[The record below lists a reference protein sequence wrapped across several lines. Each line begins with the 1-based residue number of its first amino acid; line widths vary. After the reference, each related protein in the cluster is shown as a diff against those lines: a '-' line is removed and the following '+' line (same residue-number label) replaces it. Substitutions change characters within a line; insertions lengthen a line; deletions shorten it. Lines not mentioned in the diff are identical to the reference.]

1 MRIRI
6 ALWFVFIVFNVSA
19 HCQQQ
24 TDSLSKSETP
34 NTGLLKVLFKGRP
47 GKALAYSLILPGAG
61 QVYNKSIWKVPIIY
75 AGLGALG
82 YSIYFNSKEYKRFDK
97 ALHERVDH
105 PDNPQDEFVGILSTS
120 GIDSYRKYYD
130 KNLQLSY
137 IGIGLVYLLNGIEA
151 YVDRHLKD
159 FDLSKDLS
167 FKLQS
172 MEGSASAGLSLT
184 LHF

>member
-1 MRIRI
+1 MKITLFFLSI
-6 ALWFVFIVFNVSA
+6 FLCFLGSA
-19 HCQQQ
+19 TCQQSADTSAKPEIQ
-24 TDSLSKSETP
+24 SP
-34 NTGLLKVLFKGRP
+34 GLLKVLFKGKP
-47 GKALAYSLILPGAG
+47 GKALIYSLVLPGAG

-75 AGLGALG
+75 AGIGALG
-82 YSIYFNSKEYKRFDK
+82 YSIYFNSKEYKRFND

-120 GIDSYRKYYD
+120 GIDSYRKFYD

-137 IGIGLVYLLNGIEA
+137 IGLGLVYLLNGIEA

-167 FKLQS
+167 IQI
-172 MEGSASAGLSLT
+172 ETVNGVPSAGILLS
-184 LHF
+184 FNF